1 MKKLSLI
8 GLFVLL
14 SCSEAEKTAEPV
26 VVNYTISVVATC
38 PSTNKTSYCVTK
50 AVNDVVRSVVEN
62 APKGEGCIFVEFNTM
77 NDGIKKGYYLSS
89 GVSSCK

>member
-38 PSTNKTSYCVTK
+38 PSTNKLY
-50 AVNDVVRSVVEN
+50 
-62 APKGEGCIFVEFNTM
+62 
-77 NDGIKKGYYLSS
+77 GIPALFSIPSKDD
-89 GVSSCK
+89 

>member
-1 MKKLSLI
+1 MKKISLI

-14 SCSEAEKTAEPV
+14 SCSEAEKTVEPEV
-26 VVNYTISVVATC
+26 INYTISVVSVC
-38 PSTNKTSYCVTK
+38 PGTNKATYCVTK
-50 AVNDVVRSVVEN
+50 AVDDKVRSTVEN
-62 APKGEGCIFVEFNTM
+62 APKGTGCVFVEFNTM